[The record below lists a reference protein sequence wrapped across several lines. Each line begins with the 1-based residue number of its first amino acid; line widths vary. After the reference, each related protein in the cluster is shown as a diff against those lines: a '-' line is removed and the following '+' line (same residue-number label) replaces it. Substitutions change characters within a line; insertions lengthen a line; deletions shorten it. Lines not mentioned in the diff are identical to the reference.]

1 MAILVV
7 SNAQQILD
15 VDFGNVTVTPV
26 AVGPA
31 VVGNAGDVWNMHS
44 HPFEPLA
51 TTPNLVWSDGSP
63 SGAGITVTNASGTWV
78 SGSTDRMMNIYL
90 YNFGGTAFFSV
101 TNLPAGRYDVLV
113 YGLGGPDEEIN
124 TRFFVQSGST
134 RLGPRDTIPV
144 QGWRTLTWR
153 EGLQYVRFRNVAV
166 ASGTPLVV
174 EASGILKSTPA
185 VNGLQLVRLD
195 GTAPVTIFPT
205 GPLFTN
211 SLTLTLSG
219 GGQIRF
225 TTNGMAPTPESP
237 LYSIPF
243 QISAATIVR
252 AAQFS
257 GTNQVGDEVA
267 ASYLRVY
274 AVNDGISAA
283 WRIQNFGAGYLT
295 DPRAAA
301 DADPDRLRQVLS
313 NLIENAV
320 KYGRVEGR
328 VTVSARPTERG
339 RIEVAVSD
347 DGPGISADACAR
359 IFERF
364 YRADKARSRE
374 QGGTGLG
381 LSIVKHVVQA
391 HGGEVRVD
399 SELGSGST
407 FYFTLA
413 AARAGGA

>member
-1 MAILVV
+1 MTSPIRLKVLLPSALMAMLVV
-7 SNAQQILD
+7 SNAQQILN

-301 DADPDRLRQVLS
+301 DADPDRDGSTNFQEFTAGTNPNDPQSGIALRLR
-313 NLIENAV
+313 EA
-320 KYGRVEGR
+320 
-328 VTVSARPTERG
+328 VTVSWNTVPGTRYRLLHKRQLGDFEWTVLREVTATGTETKVL
-339 RIEVAVSD
+339 IEAPAPM
-347 DGPGISADACAR
+347 DG
-359 IFERF
+359 F
-364 YRADKARSRE
+364 YA
-374 QGGTGLG
+374 
-381 LSIVKHVVQA
+381 LSVVP
-391 HGGEVRVD
+391 
-399 SELGSGST
+399 
-407 FYFTLA
+407 
-413 AARAGGA
+413 